1 MKLVGISMDLTT
13 QKPPQDR
20 GQIPGNGDNLRDFAF
35 EVIKEDGSTGA
46 RAGLLKT
53 PHGEVETPVF
63 MPVGTQGTV
72 KTLSPQDLK
81 ECGVQIVLANTYHL
95 YLRPGPELVER
106 AGGLHRFASWDGPI
120 LTDSG
125 GYQVFSLADLN
136 KVTEEGVTFQ
146 SHWDGSFHLFT
157 PEKVIQVERM
167 LGADIVMPLDRCLP
181 YPSSR
186 EEAKLANELTIKW
199 AQRCQKEMGQD
210 TNQALFGIVQGG
222 TYRELREDCARSIVG
237 MDLPGYAI
245 GGLSVGE
252 PKSAMYE
259 MLEVVLPLL
268 PKEKPRYLMGVG
280 MPEDL
285 AGCVALGVDM
295 FDCVIPTRNGRNGT
309 LFTWKG
315 KLVVKNAEYAEQ
327 FNPPD
332 PDCTCY
338 TCQNFSRAY
347 LRHLFQAGEL
357 LGPRLATLH
366 NIHFFT
372 QLMSRMRAAIKEGRF
387 SEWKRGFLSVYED
400 RPK

>member
-1 MKLVGISMDLTT
+1 MEG
-13 QKPPQDR
+13 
-20 GQIPGNGDNLRDFAF
+20 FAF
-35 EVIKEDGSTGA
+35 EIIAEDSSTGA

-72 KTLSPQDLK
+72 KTLSPQDLE
-81 ECGVQIVLANTYHL
+81 ECGVQIVLSNTYHL
-95 YLRPGPELVER
+95 YLRPGPELVEK
-106 AGGLHRFASWDGPI
+106 AGGLHRFVGWDGPI

-136 KVTEEGVTFQ
+136 RVTEKGVTFQ

-157 PEKVIQVERM
+157 PEKVIRVEKM

-181 YPSSR
+181 YPSSY
-186 EEAKLANELTIKW
+186 EEARQASELTIKW
-199 AQRCQKEMGQD
+199 AQRCKEEMAED

-222 TYRELREDCARSIVG
+222 TYSQLRENCARSIVE
-237 MDLPGYAI
+237 MDFPGYAV

-259 MLEVVLPLL
+259 MLQVVLPLL
-268 PKEKPRYLMGVG
+268 PKKKPRHLMGVG

-285 AGCVALGVDM
+285 VGCVTLGVDM

-315 KLVVKNAEYAEQ
+315 KLVVKNAAYTDQ
-327 FNPPD
+327 FLPPD
-332 PDCTCY
+332 PDCGCY

-366 NIHFFT
+366 NIYFFT
-372 QLMSRMRAAIKEGRF
+372 QLMSQMRAAISQGEF
-387 SEWKRGFLSVYED
+387 SDWKRNFLSMYNSACSLIEN
-400 RPK
+400 PTN

>member
-1 MKLVGISMDLTT
+1 MS
-13 QKPPQDR
+13 
-20 GQIPGNGDNLRDFAF
+20 NFAF
-35 EVIKEDGSTGA
+35 EVIKEDGPTEA
-46 RAGLLKT
+46 RAGRLTT

-186 EEAKLANELTIKW
+186 QEAKLANKLTIKW
-199 AQRCQKEMGQD
+199 AQRSQKEMGQD

-252 PKSAMYE
+252 PKSAMWE

-280 MPEDL
+280 MPRDMVL
-285 AGCVALGVDM
+285 AVAAGVDM
-295 FDCVIPTRNGRNGT
+295 FDCVLPTRNGRNGVA
-309 LFTWKG
+309 FTSDG
-315 KLVVKNAEYAEQ
+315 PIRLKNTCHRTDAGPLDKE
-327 FNPPD
+327 
-332 PDCTCY
+332 CSCY
-338 TCQNFSRAY
+338 TCRNFSRSY
-347 LRHLFQAGEL
+347 VRHLAMAGEMLSGIL
-357 LGPRLATLH
+357 LSIH
-366 NIHFFT
+366 NLSFY
-372 QLMSRMRAAIKEGRF
+372 QGLMGQIRRSIREGNFRQF
-387 SEWKRGFLSVYED
+387 AGKMLRD
-400 RPK
+400 D